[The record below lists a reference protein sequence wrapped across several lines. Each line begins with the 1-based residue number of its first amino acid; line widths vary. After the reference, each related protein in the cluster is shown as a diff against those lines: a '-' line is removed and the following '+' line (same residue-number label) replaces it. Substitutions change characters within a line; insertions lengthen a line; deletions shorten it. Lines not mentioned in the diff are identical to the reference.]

1 MVQSVVLAVVR
12 LGWLMKYYN
21 YEFNYGFLSVGLFI
35 FTCYC
40 GGQAWLSAGT
50 WFNDTYVMNCFYQL
64 FFCLSLMSNNVPA
77 TTDLLRFWLPAVWT
91 DQVYSSI
98 LDLSL
103 KSIWGDSWCRRLMIF
118 LGNFRRR
125 RKRLS
130 AKKHPIFLPSEF
142 VLPVDLSETSPPP
155 YGLKWSTA
163 ETKHLVTSIIITHF
177 APNRNSTEFNTKN
190 GSLAIKSGLIHHR
203 GLSFHLAQHQFPCLI
218 RVTLT
223 VSLVSLPSQEIIGGF
238 HNWTDLG

>member
-1 MVQSVVLAVVR
+1 MVQSVVLDVVR

-91 DQVYSSI
+91 DQVYSSL

-103 KSIWGDSWCRRLMIF
+103 KSIWGDSWCRRDWWF
-118 LGNFRRR
+118 
-125 RKRLS
+125 S
-130 AKKHPIFLPSEF
+130 
-142 VLPVDLSETSPPP
+142 SETSVGGGNAYQPR
-155 YGLKWSTA
+155 STQYFSP
-163 ETKHLVTSIIITHF
+163 L
-177 APNRNSTEFNTKN
+177 
-190 GSLAIKSGLIHHR
+190 SL
-203 GLSFHLAQHQFPCLI
+203 FCL
-218 RVTLT
+218 LT
-223 VSLVSLPSQEIIGGF
+223 
-238 HNWTDLG
+238 